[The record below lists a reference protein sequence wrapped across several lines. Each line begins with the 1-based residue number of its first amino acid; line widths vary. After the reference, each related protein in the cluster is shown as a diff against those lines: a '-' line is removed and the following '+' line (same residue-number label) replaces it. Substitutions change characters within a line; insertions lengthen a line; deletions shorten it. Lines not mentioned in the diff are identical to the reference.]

1 MLPTYVEILVICMVK
16 RSTVYGN
23 RCFCISLVHMYV
35 KLKALLEVHAS
46 QNEDVS
52 YNIDRIKR
60 ITRKTYQ

>member
-1 MLPTYVEILVICMVK
+1 MTTGAFAFHL
-16 RSTVYGN
+16 
-23 RCFCISLVHMYV
+23 YV

-52 YNIDRIKR
+52 YNIDCIKR